1 MNRLELLIKKLDL
14 LPHPEGGFY
23 KETYR
28 CKEGISK
35 ENLSKEFSGSRSVST
50 AIYFLLKSDDFSAFH
65 KINQDEI
72 WHFHEGSA
80 IKIHQISPAGE
91 YSFQVVG
98 NAVEKNQ
105 SFQHVVPAGYWF
117 AASVE
122 ESNSYSLVGC
132 TVAPGF
138 DFDDFVLAKRQNLIE
153 LFPEHETIITEL
165 TRI

>member
-28 CKEGISK
+28 CKEDITK
-35 ENLSKEFSGSRSVST
+35 ENLSEEFSGNRSVST
-50 AIYFLLKSDDFSAFH
+50 AIYFLLKSDNFSAFH

-80 IKIHQISPAGE
+80 IKIHQISPTGE

-98 NAVEKNQ
+98 NAIEKDQ
-105 SFQHVVPAGYWF
+105 SFH
-117 AASVE
+117 AATKID
-122 ESNSYSLVGC
+122 NAC
-132 TVAPGF
+132 
-138 DFDDFVLAKRQNLIE
+138 N
-153 LFPEHETIITEL
+153 
-165 TRI
+165 